1 MNTTRAI
8 PSVNYHLWK
17 PCNMRCGFCFA
28 TFQDIPTEVLPKGHL
43 GRDGSLSVVELLAG
57 AGFRKINFAG
67 GEPTLCPWLPE
78 LIKLAKGLGLVT
90 SVVTNGS
97 LVTSEWLDDIG
108 EALDWAAI
116 SIDSLDSNTLVR
128 TGRATASGPLSP
140 KDYLDTIRLL
150 RERDI
155 RVKINTV
162 VTRDNLDEDLT
173 GFIVAACPERWKLLQ
188 VLPVRGQ
195 NDQLVSSYVISPKE
209 FDEYVRLARSV
220 EPSGIKVVAESN
232 DLMTGS
238 YVMVD
243 PAGRFFDNTRGKHV
257 YSHPII
263 EVGADAAFQ
272 EVAVD
277 TGKFI
282 ARGGLYDW

>member
-1 MNTTRAI
+1 MDKTRPI

-17 PCNMRCGFCFA
+17 PCNMRCRFCFA

-43 GRDGSLSVVELLAG
+43 GHDGSLSVVESLAG

-78 LIKLAKGLGLVT
+78 LIKLAKALGLVT

-97 LVTSEWLDDIG
+97 RITGEWLDDIG
-108 EALDWAAI
+108 GCLDWAAV
-116 SIDSLDSNTLVR
+116 SIDSLDPTTLVR
-128 TGRATASGPLSP
+128 TGRATASGPMNRQ
-140 KDYLDTIRLL
+140 DYLEAIRLFT
-150 RERDI
+150 ERSI
-155 RVKINTV
+155 RVKVNTV

-173 GFIVAACPERWKLLQ
+173 GFIVAAGPERWKLLQ

-195 NDQLVSSYVISPKE
+195 NDQLVSSHVISPE
-209 FDEYVRLARSV
+209 DFDEYVQSARSV

-238 YVMVD
+238 YAMVD
-243 PAGRFFDNTRGKHV
+243 PAGRFFDNTGGKHV
-257 YSHPII
+257 YSRPII
-263 EVGADAAFQ
+263 EVGTDAAFQ

>member
-1 MNTTRAI
+1 MNTIRPI

-17 PCNMRCGFCFA
+17 PCNMSCRFCFA

-43 GRDGSLSVVELLAG
+43 GRDGSISVVESLAG

-78 LIKLAKGLGLVT
+78 LINLAKALGFVT

-97 LVTSEWLDDIG
+97 RISGEWLDDVG
-108 EALDWAAI
+108 RSLDWAAV
-116 SIDSLDSNTLVR
+116 SIDSLDLPTLVR
-128 TGRATASGPLSP
+128 TGRATASGPMSREH
-140 KDYLDTIRLL
+140 YLDVIRLL
-150 RERDI
+150 RERGI

-173 GFIVAACPERWKLLQ
+173 GFIAASCPERWKLLQ

-195 NDQLVSSYVISPKE
+195 NDHLVSSHVISPEE
-209 FDEYVRLARSV
+209 FNGYVRSARTV
-220 EPSGIKVVAESN
+220 ERGGVKVVAESN

-238 YVMVD
+238 YAMVD
-243 PAGRFFDNTRGKHV
+243 PAGRFFDNTGGRHV
-257 YSHPII
+257 YSRPII
-263 EVGADAAFQ
+263 EVGANAAFQ

>member
-1 MNTTRAI
+1 MNITEAI

-17 PCNMRCGFCFA
+17 PCNMRCRFCFA
-28 TFQDIPTEVLPKGHL
+28 TFQDVPTEGLPRGHL
-43 GRDGSLSVVELLAG
+43 GRGDSISVVESLAG

-78 LIKLAKGLGLVT
+78 LIKLAKDLGLVT

-97 LVTSEWLDDIG
+97 RIAGEWLDGIG
-108 EALDWAAI
+108 ESLDWAAV

-128 TGRATASGPLSP
+128 TGRATASGPINRQ
-140 KDYLDTIRLL
+140 DYQETIRLL
-150 RERDI
+150 RERGI
-155 RVKINTV
+155 RVKVNTV

-188 VLPVRGQ
+188 LLPVRGQ
-195 NDQLVSSYVISPKE
+195 NDELVSGHVISPEE
-209 FDEYVRLARSV
+209 FDEYVRSARSV
-220 EPSGIKVVAESN
+220 ERSGIKVVAESN

-238 YVMVD
+238 YAMVD
-243 PAGRFFDNTRGKHV
+243 PAGRFFDNTKGKHV
-257 YSHPII
+257 YSRPII

-277 TGKFI
+277 ASRFI